1 MCDFEGKFLISNNH
15 LIIFNSNFNHS
26 IFWKTKT
33 CPTINQG
40 INICTIKVRKT
51 KFFFKYSCISL
62 KLVIAEKS
70 NFIVFVFINLIIK
83 YSFFPSAVNRLP
95 LTDFSKYPQNSKH
108 LQMNYTSE
116 LVQHESHQALANP
129 QLRHLL

>member
-70 NFIVFVFINLIIK
+70 NCRQ
-83 YSFFPSAVNRLP
+83 PSAVNRFFKISTKFQTSSNELYIGTGATRITSGSRQSAITP
-95 LTDFSKYPQNSKH
+95 SFVIASNNDLSAFLT
-108 LQMNYTSE
+108 
-116 LVQHESHQALANP
+116 
-129 QLRHLL
+129 